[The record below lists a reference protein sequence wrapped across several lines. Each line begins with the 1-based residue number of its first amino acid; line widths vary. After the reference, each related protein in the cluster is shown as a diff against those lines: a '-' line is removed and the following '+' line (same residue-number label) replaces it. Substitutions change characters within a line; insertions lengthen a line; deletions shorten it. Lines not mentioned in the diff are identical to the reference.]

1 MLVKHVVWMQ
11 FKPEVAAEQIDAHK
25 RAVIGLKSQIP
36 CVLNAEFGADYMGR
50 ADGLTHCIII
60 TLESRE
66 AVQTY
71 LNHPLHTPVAQAL
84 KADLS
89 RLMAMDVEFFEP

>member
-11 FKPEVAAEQIDAHK
+11 FKPGVTAAQIDAHK
-25 RAVIGLKSQIP
+25 RAVIDLKSQIP
-36 CVLNAEFGADYMGR
+36 CVVNAEFGADYIGR

-60 TLESRE
+60 TVESRE

-71 LNHPLHTPVAQAL
+71 LNHPMHVPVAQAL

-89 RLMAMDVEFFEP
+89 RLLAMDVEFFGP